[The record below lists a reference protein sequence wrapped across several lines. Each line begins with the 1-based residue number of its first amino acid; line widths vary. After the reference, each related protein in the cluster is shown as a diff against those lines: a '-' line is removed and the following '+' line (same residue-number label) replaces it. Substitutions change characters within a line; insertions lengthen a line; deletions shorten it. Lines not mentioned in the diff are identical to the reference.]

1 MSTAT
6 KITFEDYL
14 KLPSREGTIY
24 ELDEGELLMEPSP
37 ALRHNLIRQ
46 RIAVQ
51 LTQFVRAHRLGIVV
65 EEVDFRLGPDTVRNP
80 DVAFITVDHLKK
92 VDPDRSPVNGAPALA
107 IEVISPGNP
116 AQDTL
121 KKAHQYLRAG
131 CQSVWV
137 VYPALRMV
145 QIHDAAGIR
154 EVREPDSIHEKNL
167 FHGFE
172 FVLSLAAVFDDDLQ
186 N

>member
-1 MSTAT
+1 M
-6 KITFEDYL
+6 L
-14 KLPSREGTIY
+14 
-24 ELDEGELLMEPSP
+24 EPSP

-46 RIAVQ
+46 RIASA
-51 LTQFVRAHRLGIVV
+51 LAQFVRAHRLGIVV
-65 EEVDFRLGPDTVRNP
+65 EEMEFKLGPDTVRNP

-121 KKAHQYLRAG
+121 KKTHQYLRVG
-131 CQSVWV
+131 CQAVWV
-137 VYPALRMV
+137 VYPTLRMV
-145 QIHDAAGIR
+145 QIHDSAGIH
-154 EVREPDSIHEKNL
+154 ELREPDSIREKNL
-167 FHGFE
+167 FRGLE